1 MTEKRFRPKIRWR
14 EQNTPIMKGH
24 MNINVW
30 IQNYT
35 ARLPRIRKNMMFN
48 IRKKFIFKKVRFWRF

>member
-1 MTEKRFRPKIRWR
+1 MTAKRFRPKIRWR

-24 MNINVW
+24 MHINIW
-30 IQNYT
+30 IYNYV

-48 IRKKFIFKKVRFWRF
+48 VRRKFRYKCVELVM

>member
-24 MNINVW
+24 MHIDIW
-30 IQNYT
+30 IQNYV
-35 ARLPRIRKNMMFN
+35 ARLPKIRKNMMHP
-48 IRKKFIFKKVRFWRF
+48 IRRKFTRKRGEK